1 MQTKLAKLKAA
12 ARRGDWSA
20 ALAIAARFPRLG
32 VEQTDIKRAHECLNG
47 QGRSFYGQLGF
58 DPDAL
63 VRTGIDAL
71 IRRYD
76 LNPKE
81 QAMNAELANVAAMFK
96 PTTEQTAEP
105 KAKRPLPKPLK
116 PKAEPMTK
124 EQREAARKA
133 KHEAAR
139 KPAKTKTAEKAE
151 KAPKAV
157 KATAPAP
164 KAKKAAS
171 DAPVAREGAFV
182 MDPAAFATGWK
193 QVKGH
198 MTQTHKGWEVDTWKE
213 GDAWQ
218 AVLTNPQGVFFRG
231 VGETF
236 RKAIKAAAART

>member
-71 IRRYD
+71 VRRYD

-81 QAMNAELANVAAMFK
+81 QAMNAELATAAAMFAK
-96 PTTEQTAEP
+96 PAEEQTAEP

-116 PKAEPMTK
+116 PKAETMTK
-124 EQREAARKA
+124 EQREAARK
-133 KHEAAR
+133 
-139 KPAKTKTAEKAE
+139 PAKAKTAEKAPE
-151 KAPKAV
+151 KAENTPKAV
-157 KATAPAP
+157 KATAPAT
-164 KAKKAAS
+164 KTKKAAS
-171 DAPVAREGAFV
+171 GAPAAREGAFV

-198 MTQTHKGWEVDTWKE
+198 MSQTHKGWEVDTWKE

-236 RKAIKAAAART
+236 RKAIKDAAART